1 MSSLTARARAFL
13 IRLSRSMHG
22 RRSASEFD
30 EELAAHVAMHAEAGV
45 AAGLSEAEARRQALM
60 KLGGAEQVRQAQR
73 DRARLVPARRAAS
86 IEPMQALRT
95 E

>member
-13 IRLSRSMHG
+13 IRLSCSVRG

-30 EELAAHVAMHAEAGV
+30 EELGALVSAWRP
-45 AAGLSEAEARRQALM
+45 GLN
-60 KLGGAEQVRQAQR
+60 
-73 DRARLVPARRAAS
+73 
-86 IEPMQALRT
+86 QALRT